1 MAVADPVVISCAV
14 AGSIV
19 TGNPNQPHT
28 RDDVISETLAAAHA
42 GAAIVH
48 IHARTPGGGISHDPD
63 DFVAIREAVRAE
75 DCDVILNFTTG
86 GSLGM
91 GPDERRRSLEAGPEV
106 ASLNCG
112 TLNFGPNGAVFLNP
126 PDLIADLAAEMLTRG
141 ILPEYECFDFGM
153 AVTAARMARER
164 EGAPGTMHMVLGVI
178 GGAPSGVDSVVTFAR
193 MVPDGVPWM
202 VTAIGRENFPIMAV
216 TIALGGHVRTGL
228 EDVVYTAPGRHAAGN
243 AELVQRAVTLCEAIG
258 RPVANPAVARDLLGI
273 RKTPPAVL
281 QLPDQAV

>member
-28 RDDVISETLAAAHA
+28 RDEVIAEVLAATEA

-48 IHARTPGGGISHDPD
+48 VHARSARGGVSHDPA
-63 DFVAIREAVRAE
+63 DFAAIKEAVRA
-75 DCDVILNFTTG
+75 DGCDVVLNFTTG

-91 GPDERRRSLEAGPEV
+91 GPDERRRSLEAGPEI

-112 TLNFGPNGAVFLNP
+112 TLNFGPQGHVFLNP
-126 PDLIADLAAEMLTRG
+126 PDLIDSLAAEMQERG
-141 ILPEYECFDFGM
+141 IVPEYECFDFGM
-153 AVTAARMARER
+153 AVIAAKLARER
-164 EGAPGTMHMVLGVI
+164 TGSSGTMHMVLGVV
-178 GGAPSGVDSVVTFAR
+178 GGAPANVDAVTTFVR

-202 VTAIGRENFPIMAV
+202 VTAIGRDNFPIMAV

-228 EDVVYTAPGRHAAGN
+228 EDVVYTAPGRHATGN
-243 AELVQRAVTLCEAIG
+243 AELVQRSAAMCQAIG
-258 RPVANPAVARDLLGI
+258 RPLASPAQARALFGVGNP
-273 RKTPPAVL
+273 PPPVL
-281 QLPDQAV
+281 Q